1 MVGAMAKAVSQT
13 DNDALVVR
21 ARTEAEALGRLYEQ
35 YYEKIFRFCVHR
47 LFSREVA
54 EDVTSTIFLAVAR
67 TIGGFEGGTEY
78 EFRNWLYAIAINQVN
93 AYIRKSSRRKRL
105 LSAAAAARS
114 ATRGNPDEGAGPDW
128 PAVYEAILGLKP
140 EHQTILTLRFF
151 EKLPF
156 AEIAAILGAREGSVR
171 VTLHRILEQLRNSL
185 KLFSDGE

>member
-13 DNDALVVR
+13 DNDDLVFR
-21 ARTEAEALGRLYEQ
+21 ARTDAEALGRLYEL
-35 YYEKIFRFCVHR
+35 YYEKILRFCVHR

-67 TIGGFEGGTEY
+67 SIGRFEGVTEY

-93 AYIRKSSRRKRL
+93 AYIRKTSRRRRL

-114 ATRGNPDEGAGPDW
+114 AGGGRPTEEPEPDW
-128 PAVYEAILGLKP
+128 PSVYEAILSLKP

-151 EKLPF
+151 EKLAF
-156 AEIAAILGAREGSVR
+156 ADIAEILGAREGSVR
-171 VTLHRILEQLRNSL
+171 VTLHRILEQLRKSL
-185 KLFSDGE
+185 KIVGDGE